1 MQVSIL
7 VSVFHVSAY
16 NGLNFEIGF
25 MFAFTILRFAV
36 RLLNLGLYFVS
47 EVLRVLL

>member
-1 MQVSIL
+1 MQVSIS

-16 NGLNFEIGF
+16 NGLNFE
-25 MFAFTILRFAV
+25 MFAFTILRFAL

-47 EVLRVLL
+47 EVFRVLL